1 MKTVWQLSLR
11 YKNES
16 PYETY
21 LYDCEAKA
29 SLAKLRRER
38 RFITIPDFYSHLGEN
53 PSDQELKRARFKEN
67 TYIRMLPDDE
77 RLDWNFPWGGSYYT
91 VREVE
96 VR

>member
-11 YKNES
+11 YENES
-16 PYETY
+16 PYETF

-29 SLAKLRRER
+29 NLAKLRRER
-38 RFITIPDFYSHLGEN
+38 RFIIVPDFYSHLGEN
-53 PSDQELKRARFKEN
+53 PSPQELKRARFKED
-67 TYIRMLPDDE
+67 TYIKMLPDDE
-77 RLDWNFPWGGSYYT
+77 RLDWNCYWGRPFLT